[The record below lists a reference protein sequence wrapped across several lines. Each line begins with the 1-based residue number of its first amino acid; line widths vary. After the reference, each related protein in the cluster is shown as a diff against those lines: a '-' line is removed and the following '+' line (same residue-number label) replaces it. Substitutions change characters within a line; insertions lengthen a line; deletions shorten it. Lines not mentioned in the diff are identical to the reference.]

1 MCVLLYYRKKIFLPE
16 MCVPVYF
23 LTKMCSHY
31 TFWMKFSSLCVLV
44 YSSVLTTQICL
55 ECAKMC
61 VLGQKRPKIFL
72 PKKCVVVYF

>member
-1 MCVLLYYRKKIFLPE
+1 MCVLLYYRKKNFSPE

-31 TFWMKFSSLCVLV
+31 TFWMQFSSLCVLV
-44 YSSVLTTQICL
+44 YSSVLTAQIRL

-61 VLGQKRPKIFL
+61 VLGRKRPKNFL